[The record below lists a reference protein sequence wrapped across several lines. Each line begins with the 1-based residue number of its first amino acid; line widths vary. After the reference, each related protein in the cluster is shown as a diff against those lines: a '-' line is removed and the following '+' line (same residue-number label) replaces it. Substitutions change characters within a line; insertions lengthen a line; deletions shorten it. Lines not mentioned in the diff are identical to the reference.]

1 MSNFDAL
8 SLVNPGV
15 KQLRPYQAG
24 KPVSELQRELGLQHV
39 VKLASNEN
47 PLGLSEKVKTAL
59 EAELNDL
66 VRYPDANGYYL
77 KSRLAELNSVTTQ
90 QITLGNGS
98 NDVLEILARTF
109 VSDQDEV
116 IFSQHAF
123 VVYPLVTQAIGAK
136 PVAVS
141 AVDYGHDLDGM
152 AAAITDKTKMI
163 FIANPNNPTGT
174 FLTTE
179 SIKAFLGKVPQNV
192 IVVLDE
198 AYYEYVPEA
207 ERAPSVEWI
216 KEYPNLVVSR
226 TFSKAYGLA
235 GLRAGYAVSHE
246 GIADV
251 LNRIR
256 QPFNMNSLSLKAAEV
271 VLDDHAYL
279 QKAVEVN
286 AHGMKQLTDFCEGAG
301 FNYIP
306 SYGNFLTIEVGPDA
320 EKLYDELLHEGVIV
334 RPVTGYELPNHLRVS
349 IGLPE
354 ENEAFIKAMKKL
366 RG

>member
-1 MSNFDAL
+1 M
-8 SLVNPGV
+8 
-15 KQLRPYQAG
+15 
-24 KPVSELQRELGLQHV
+24 
-39 VKLASNEN
+39 
-47 PLGLSEKVKTAL
+47 
-59 EAELNDL
+59 
-66 VRYPDANGYYL
+66 
-77 KSRLAELNSVTTQ
+77 
-90 QITLGNGS
+90 
-98 NDVLEILARTF
+98 
-109 VSDQDEV
+109 
-116 IFSQHAF
+116 
-123 VVYPLVTQAIGAK
+123 
-136 PVAVS
+136 
-141 AVDYGHDLDGM
+141 
-152 AAAITDKTKMI
+152 
-163 FIANPNNPTGT
+163 
-174 FLTTE
+174 TTE

-216 KEYPNLVVSR
+216 QEYPNLVVSR

-279 QKAVEVN
+279 QKAVEIN
-286 AHGMKQLTDFCEGAG
+286 AHGMKQLTDFCEDAG